1 MIPQDKTAAVS
12 RALREAFDV
21 TEFEDVRRMTKGQTS
36 ALVFRI
42 VVRGKPYLLRII
54 MYKNSM
60 LGPERNFTCM
70 RTAGEA
76 GIAPHVWYTSVP
88 DQISITDFVEEVP
101 LPPSEALVRM
111 PIVLRNL
118 HALPPFPKGVDFLDT
133 SSMFLLHKGAATEGF
148 IEKFKAASLLSTEQ
162 SEQLFSWLA
171 QIAAVYPRNESD
183 MVSSHNDLFKPD
195 NVLFDG
201 ARVWVVDW
209 EAAFLN
215 DRYFDLAVVA
225 NLIVNDDAEERA
237 YLERYFGQPPEEYQ
251 LARFF
256 LMRQLVHI
264 FYTMGYLFLSS
275 REGPVIQPENLPDF
289 KVFKRRMWTGEVSLA
304 DKDTRIAYGWIH
316 WQQLRVNMQQ
326 PARFDEALR
335 IVATR

>member
-1 MIPQDKTAAVS
+1 MIPQEKSAAVT
-12 RALREAFDV
+12 RALREAFGA
-21 TEFEDVRRMTKGQTS
+21 TEFEDIRRITKGQTS

-42 VVRGKPYLLRII
+42 VVRGTPYLLRII

-70 RTAGEA
+70 RTAAKA
-76 GIAPHVWYTSVP
+76 GIAPNVWYTSVE

-101 LPPSEALVRM
+101 FPAEQALVSM
-111 PIVLRNL
+111 PTVLRNL

-133 SSMFLLHKGAATEGF
+133 SCMFLLHKGAATEGF
-148 IEKFKAASLLSTEQ
+148 IEKFKAANIISKDQ
-162 SEQLFSWLA
+162 SEQLFGWLA
-171 QIAAVYPRNESD
+171 QIAAVYPRNDSD

-201 ARVWVVDW
+201 ARVWLVDW

-225 NLIVNDDAEERA
+225 NLIVNEEAEERA
-237 YLERYFGQPPEEYQ
+237 YLERYFGQPPNEYQ

-256 LMRQLVHI
+256 LMRQLVHM
-264 FYTMGYLFLSS
+264 FYTIGYLFLSS
-275 REGPVIQPENLPDF
+275 REGPVNQPETLPDF
-289 KVFKRRMWTGEVSLA
+289 KIFKRRMWTGEVSLA

-316 WQQLRVNMQQ
+316 QQQLILNMQQ
-326 PARFDEALR
+326 QARFSEALR
-335 IVATR
+335 IVANP